1 MSVYVLSD
9 DSDHSNHE
17 DIDFMKKFEDDAKE
31 DCVDLT
37 QEDLE
42 PDNEPYRSPTI
53 SDPYE
58 DLPPVQLTG
67 PVATLTS
74 NSSTN
79 SGTTRS
85 GSDGTTSSSGVA
97 TLSSGSNSYGSL
109 GSGSYGMT
117 SGTNSSS
124 CYGGSECSSGSKK
137 ELCTILDLILLSSS
151 PLNHH
156 HHQFNCLETK
166 DAKSK
171 KKADAQ
177 AKKQKLAQERAAK
190 AAAAEANK
198 VYKPGECMK
207 YMHIEMHPSLLEQWY
222 CADVPREAGAAGA
235 KIETVKDLCDPA
247 LVMWSRRVP
256 RALTASNG
264 QVELSAARQRCP
276 RALYTS
282 TISEISHFVR
292 NRSLSAHIQQAAALA
307 DCELTLVVL
316 GVKDY
321 FKAAN
326 RRQNGVLITEIEL
339 EMALTDLLV
348 SARCDSA
355 LVDTPNELALLIVQ
369 FTKAIAEEP
378 HKKIKRS
385 FDEQAEFYMRGDN
398 KKCVPVDKDGNGAS
412 RLWQQMIA
420 VLPGSSLETSR
431 SVCAQYKSPLAL
443 YQALQLPNGVNE
455 LADIGVSRTGVP
467 GSKSRRLG
475 PEFARKLRILF
486 TAEDGDVLID

>member
-1 MSVYVLSD
+1 MSIYVLSD
-9 DSDHSNHE
+9 DSDHSSHDGLN
-17 DIDFMKKFEDDAKE
+17 FMKKDEEDAKE
-31 DCVDLT
+31 QCVDLT
-37 QEDLE
+37 QEDME
-42 PDNEPYRSPTI
+42 PDNEPYLSPY

-58 DLPPVQLTG
+58 YLPPVQLSG
-67 PVATLTS
+67 P
-74 NSSTN
+74 
-79 SGTTRS
+79 
-85 GSDGTTSSSGVA
+85 VA
-97 TLSSGSNSYGSL
+97 TLSSGSTTVPVASL
-109 GSGSYGMT
+109 SSGSAT
-117 SGTNSSS
+117 SSTGTSSS
-124 CYGGSECSSGSKK
+124 GYGGSECSSGSKRGAG
-137 ELCTILDLILLSSS
+137 
-151 PLNHH
+151 N
-156 HHQFNCLETK
+156 K

-177 AKKQKLAQERAAK
+177 AKKQKLAHERAAK

-207 YMHIEMHPSLLEQWY
+207 YMHIEMHPSLLDQWY
-222 CADVPREAGAAGA
+222 CADVTREAGAVGA
-235 KIETVKDLCDPA
+235 KIEAVQDLCDPA

-256 RALTASNG
+256 RALTAANG
-264 QVELSAARQRCP
+264 QVELSPARQRCH
-276 RALYTS
+276 RALYINTL
-282 TISEISHFVR
+282 SEISRFVR
-292 NRSLSAHIQQAAALA
+292 DRCLSNHIKQAAVLA
-307 DCELTLVVL
+307 ECEVTLVVH

-321 FKAAN
+321 FKAAS
-326 RRQNGVLITEIEL
+326 RRTQNKDLITEIEL

-348 SARCDSA
+348 TAGCDAA

-378 HKKIKRS
+378 FKKIKRG

-431 SVCAQYKSPLAL
+431 SVCGQYKSPLAL
-443 YQALQLPNGVNE
+443 YQALQHPNGVND

>member
-17 DIDFMKKFEDDAKE
+17 DVDFMKTYEEDGKE
-31 DCVDLT
+31 ECVDLT
-37 QEDLE
+37 QEAVELDT
-42 PDNEPYRSPTI
+42 EPYRSPY
-53 SDPYE
+53 SAPYE
-58 DLPPVQLTG
+58 DLPPVQLSG
-67 PVATLTS
+67 PVATL
-74 NSSTN
+74 SSTVPVA
-79 SGTTRS
+79 SLSS
-85 GSDGTTSSSGVA
+85 GSTSSSG
-97 TLSSGSNSYGSL
+97 TSSSG
-109 GSGSYGMT
+109 
-117 SGTNSSS
+117 
-124 CYGGSECSSGSKK
+124 YGGSEY
-137 ELCTILDLILLSSS
+137 SSS
-151 PLNHH
+151 SKRGAEN
-156 HHQFNCLETK
+156 K
-166 DAKSK
+166 DAKSR

-177 AKKQKLAQERAAK
+177 AKKQKLAQQRAAK

-207 YMHIEMHPSLLEQWY
+207 YMHIEMHPSLLERWY
-222 CADVPREAGAAGA
+222 CSDVTREAGAVGA
-235 KIETVKDLCDPA
+235 TIEVIKDLCDPA

-256 RALTASNG
+256 RALTAANG
-264 QVELSAARQRCP
+264 QVELSPARQRCR
-276 RALYTS
+276 RALYIS
-282 TISEISHFVR
+282 TMADISPLAR
-292 NRSLSAHIQQAAALA
+292 NRSLSPHIKQAALLA
-307 DCELTLVVL
+307 ACEVTLVVH

-326 RRQNGVLITEIEL
+326 RRQNKDSITDIEL

-348 SARCDSA
+348 TAGCDAA

-378 HKKIKRS
+378 YKKIKRG

-431 SVCAQYKSPLAL
+431 SVCGQYKSPLAL
-443 YQALQLPNGVNE
+443 YQALQLPNGVND
-455 LADIGVSRTGVP
+455 LADIGVARTGVP
-467 GSKSRRLG
+467 GSKSRRVG

>member
-9 DSDHSNHE
+9 DSDHSNYE
-17 DIDFMKKFEDDAKE
+17 DIDVMKKYEDDAKE
-31 DCVDLT
+31 ECVDLT

-42 PDNEPYRSPTI
+42 LDTEPYRSPY

-58 DLPPVQLTG
+58 DLPPVQLSG
-67 PVATLTS
+67 P
-74 NSSTN
+74 
-79 SGTTRS
+79 
-85 GSDGTTSSSGVA
+85 VA
-97 TLSSGSNSYGSL
+97 TLSSGSSTVPVASL
-109 GSGSYGMT
+109 SSGS
-117 SGTNSSS
+117 TNSSGTS
-124 CYGGSECSSGSKK
+124 SSGYGGSECSSGSKRGA
-137 ELCTILDLILLSSS
+137 ES
-151 PLNHH
+151 
-156 HHQFNCLETK
+156 K
-166 DAKSK
+166 DAKSR
-171 KKADAQ
+171 KKADVE

-207 YMHIEMHPSLLEQWY
+207 FMHIEMHPSLLEQWY
-222 CADVPREAGAAGA
+222 CADVSREASAVGA
-235 KIETVKDLCDPA
+235 KIEVIKDLCEPA

-256 RALTASNG
+256 RALTAANG
-264 QVELSAARQRCP
+264 QVELSPARQRCG
-276 RALYTS
+276 RALYT
-282 TISEISHFVR
+282 TTMAVISSLVR
-292 NRSLSAHIQQAAALA
+292 NRSLSPHVKQAAVLA
-307 DCELTLVVL
+307 ECEVTLVVH

-326 RRQNGVLITEIEL
+326 RRQNSKDLITEIEL

-348 SARCDSA
+348 TAGCDAA

-378 HKKIKRS
+378 YRKIKRR

-431 SVCAQYKSPLAL
+431 SVCGQYKSPLAL
-443 YQALQLPNGVNE
+443 YQALQLPNGVND